1 MRRRRGGLPRLDK
14 SLKKQIIIAILIFLG
29 AFIIFSIIFNIRK
42 VYATDDMESPTL
54 PTISSEAFGTTVGE
68 LYGYKDE
75 MDACYMRDS
84 VIPLGTDRKLP
95 LDIKTHGK
103 KIDKISY
110 EIRSTDM
117 EHKIA
122 ETEITDY
129 DQKDGSDINL
139 NVQIENLTE
148 EGTEYLFIIK
158 LKSEGEEIR
167 YYTRILMPVNC
178 HEKELFDFV
187 KYFHDTSLGD
197 QYNNLAM
204 YLETSPNADHDT
216 LSEVTLE
223 STINQIGFSGF
234 DATEVAQ
241 PIIEVKDIN
250 SDYCVYEIT
259 YQLQLNED
267 GKVSYFNVNEYYKV
281 RYSPSRVFILD
292 YRRNMEEI
300 LNPDKVV
307 QTDNTVNLGVTPKSI
322 NYLSNETGTIT
333 CFEQGG
339 ELFEYNQNKGRLVKL
354 FSFLENNVNDSRC
367 FNDSHSIKILAI
379 DENGNVNFAVYGYM
393 NRGNHEGYCGID
405 LYRYDAQT
413 DKTIEEAFVATTC
426 SYQILKSSFS
436 DLLYKAN
443 DKYFYVM
450 ISGSLVKINLSNDS
464 MEYVIEGLDKEQY
477 AASKSGRFLAYT
489 KTKDKAKELVV
500 EDLSDES
507 TFTIDAGNNQY
518 IKPLAFMDEDLVYGL
533 INVDDVNQ
541 NIAGATLYPI
551 SDIYI
556 VQITLPEHP
565 VLKNY
570 HKDGYFVTSAK
581 LVAHTLTLERVTK
594 TDSGYAETDIDTIKN
609 TSGEAGRAVDFVS
622 MPDEVRGSVTLLKCV
637 KPDDNNPIPAYN
649 YVCAGTHFLSSKNT
663 ITVSADNSN
672 DEYFVYVGSQ
682 VLMATHNTSDA
693 IRLADNE
700 MGIVVDNNSSYV
712 WKKGKKAYV
721 NAFNGLHVGEQ
732 DTKSGTV
739 AKCIST
745 ILTKEDYN
753 IDVQTLLDKGN
764 GPYEILKST
773 MKNCNVLDLSGCNLT
788 EVLYYVSQ
796 GNPVLAITGPDDAT
810 LIVGYDGGNIVTY
823 NPNNGSYTGR
833 SMIDAAKT
841 FEANNNAFISYVKK

>member
-1 MRRRRGGLPRLDK
+1 
-14 SLKKQIIIAILIFLG
+14 
-29 AFIIFSIIFNIRK
+29 
-42 VYATDDMESPTL
+42 MESPTL